1 MVLLE
6 FLRMNLIQ
14 FHLSYLSPQN
24 YVLHMHLYSKTFFP
38 SSSFFLPRIYI
49 YSGYNYFSRDL
60 VFRTLFLWLLASR
73 YTWICQGHSKNGIL
87 GTGVHKQNPLD
98 LLWVPTPVSLSV
110 PLKDL
115 SILST
120 FPPELWAFSKFTL
133 IYTYLWSLSK
143 NGKGK
148 VNHVCRRPCGSSVWT
163 YVYLVRFYRKC
174 RFNWRGQYHVPR
186 TTASCDP
193 THNCFQSIRWPLKR
207 RLWLIYHLSIWIN
220 CTENSLALRMLHF
233 IPDTA

>member
-6 FLRMNLIQ
+6 FLRINLIQ

-87 GTGVHKQNPLD
+87 GGGCINKSTRS
-98 LLWVPTPVSLSV
+98 SLSAN
-110 PLKDL
+110 
-115 SILST
+115 S
-120 FPPELWAFSKFTL
+120 SKFISSLTGPKYTIHL
-133 IYTYLWSLSK
+133 PSWTVSIYSLVLPDLRTSTDL
-143 NGKGK
+143 NFRIQETIW
-148 VNHVCRRPCGSSVWT
+148 CRKIGS
-163 YVYLVRFYRKC
+163 
-174 RFNWRGQYHVPR
+174 
-186 TTASCDP
+186 
-193 THNCFQSIRWPLKR
+193 
-207 RLWLIYHLSIWIN
+207 
-220 CTENSLALRMLHF
+220 
-233 IPDTA
+233 